1 MPKYLKTIFIAAGIL
16 AFFIF
21 LPKLLG
27 LTAPFLLAFFF
38 AAASQRLIRT
48 LERKLK
54 INRGVWAAVLIGFV
68 MVIFVGGFAALI
80 LETFKQI
87 KSLILSLPSLTDTL
101 RGTLGSLTEKYD
113 DLLTRIS
120 PELSEYSD
128 EFSARI
134 RDYIQRAA
142 ATVTDNALGAASG
155 FARSLP
161 SVILFIAVFLISSFF
176 MAKDYRLIINF
187 LKDALPDAVL
197 KKLSYL
203 KATVFD
209 TFFSYIKAQS
219 ILMCITFAIV
229 SVYLWILGVSYPILI
244 GAAVGIVD
252 ALPFFGAGT
261 ALLPWAVTEFALG
274 KTSLAVA
281 LAVLWLVCFLT
292 RQILEPKI
300 LSAQIGVHPLL
311 TIFSVYA
318 GLKIFGVFGVLIGP
332 IAAVLAVNLY
342 SARKNSA
349 DLTR

>member
-21 LPKLLG
+21 LPKLLN

-38 AAASQRLIRT
+38 AAASQRLIRA

-68 MVIFVGGFAALI
+68 IVIFGGGAALFV
-80 LETFKQI
+80 LEAFKQI

-101 RGTLGSLTEKYD
+101 RGTLGSLAAKYS

-120 PELSEYSD
+120 PELSEYSNG
-128 EFSARI
+128 FSERI
-134 RDYIQRAA
+134 RDYIQQTAA
-142 ATVTDNALGAASG
+142 PVTDGALSAAKS
-155 FARSLP
+155 FAVSLP
-161 SVILFIAVFLISSFF
+161 NVILFIAVFLISAFF
-176 MAKDYRLIINF
+176 MTKDYRLIINF
-187 LKDALPDAVL
+187 LKEALPDSAVE
-197 KKLSYL
+197 KLAYL

-261 ALLPWAVTEFALG
+261 ALLPWAAAELALG
-274 KTSLAVA
+274 SYSLAVA
-281 LAVLWLVCFLT
+281 LAALWFVCFLT

-332 IAAVLAVNLY
+332 ISAVLAVNLY
-342 SARKNSA
+342 SARRNRA
-349 DLTR
+349 DFTR